1 MTPNNA
7 STVRLSSIFS
17 KAPLQTAPRNYVRSR
32 NNQNSRR
39 ATLGALALAGM
50 LAGGQ
55 VWAAPFLP
63 AHRYSFTNAAG
74 AAASGAAVLD
84 SVGTAH
90 GTVQGS
96 GATFTGTRVTLS
108 GGSSAT
114 APYVDLPN
122 NLLSNNSTN
131 RGGPGAITLEG
142 WVKVTGGR
150 TWSRIFDFGSSGPCC
165 APGAE
170 IIGPGGSGEG
180 IDYIMLS
187 AQVGDDTGSRRF
199 EFLNRDQAD
208 HGNTTVDHGTTFNAD
223 SHFVVTWDEAT
234 GQMRVYEN
242 GVQRIATSTVAAMSE
257 LNDVNVWL
265 GRSNWTGDQ
274 NMQGEFD
281 EFRIYNQ
288 VMSPEQVLNSFRV
301 GPNAF
306 ATGAVQIISQSQSIT
321 VLEENN
327 ATFSV
332 AAVGELP
339 MAIQWHRG
347 NALIP
352 NATNEIFALTP
363 AHIGDNNAQFF
374 AIISNNVSGTAYFA
388 TSSVVTLTV
397 LGDTNAPTVLQVR
410 VNLPT
415 QLEVVFS
422 ESIRAQDATNAA
434 NFTLTG
440 PGAPSITAASVGTD
454 ASRVFLTLSSPLV
467 GCEFYNLAV
476 SGIHD
481 SSVSGNLLAPVN
493 VNFWNY
499 GLPGLTHRYN
509 FNSAPV
515 TNANGATAVDSVG
528 TAHGTIRSGGG
539 ATRLTGSRVTLSGG
553 SSATGSYVDL
563 PNGLLSGNSTNNG
576 GSGKVTFEGW
586 VKITGN
592 NSWSRIFDFGS
603 SGPCCAPGGELPG
616 PGGGGEGIDYMFYA
630 AQVGGNTGRRRIDL
644 TNRDQ
649 ADHGTVGQ
657 EFNVLNFNQDMHF
670 VVTWDEATG
679 LINTYEDGFQVA
691 TMTTAAAMSEINDVN
706 VWLGRSNWTADGDMA
721 GEFDEFR
728 VYNTVITPADIQR
741 DRVAGPDNNFG
752 GLLGFQLTL
761 ATNSMVTNTVA
772 PVRALAR
779 FSNLS
784 TQDVTSAGCV
794 VYSSTDSNVVYISAD
809 GVIHAGNT
817 GMGTVFA
824 SFGGF
829 TNSEIITVTADAT
842 PPTILFAR
850 GNSSRQIEIAFSEP
864 VEIGT
869 AEESGNYIV
878 SGPSGPID
886 VNSAVR
892 SLDPSR
898 VLLTLASPMS
908 CEYITVLVSAVADQ
922 SPLFNQIAENSPA
935 GFMNY
940 VPMGLQH
947 RYTFNGAM
955 PAPTGTVVPNGA
967 GSADAFILGAG
978 ATLLGD
984 VVALPGG
991 SSGSAAYVD
1000 LPNGVLSTN
1009 GVANGGSG
1017 HITIEGWVKV
1027 TGNRQWSRI
1036 FDFGSSGAC
1045 CNPGTEITGPGSGGE
1060 GIDYLMLSAQVD
1072 VNVNS
1077 RRLEIQN
1084 RDEAGLGNLTMDH
1097 PAVFN
1102 RRDHFVVTWDERSH
1116 LIRAYENGLLVTSA
1130 TSVAPFSSINDVN
1143 VWLGRSTWTGDQNL
1157 QGEFDEFRIYNR
1169 ILSTNEMA
1177 FNEAI
1182 GPDNNLGKPLAFRFV
1197 GTNHMQIGRRVPI
1210 AAVVDFSMRSN
1221 VDFTM
1226 SGCVT
1231 LESSNPL
1238 VVTNDDA
1245 GLHSIG
1251 LGTTTLT
1258 GRFSGMST
1266 SIVVTVGY
1274 PMQFKGLTSG
1284 SLYQIQISSQLT
1296 GPWNI
1301 IGGGTAAADGTITFE
1316 DTTPRGPQTFY
1327 KAVLGAPPP

>member
-1 MTPNNA
+1 MA
-7 STVRLSSIFS
+7 LSRGAAAAVVCTS
-17 KAPLQTAPRNYVRSR
+17 L
-32 NNQNSRR
+32 
-39 ATLGALALAGM
+39 LGA
-50 LAGGQ
+50 GGLR
-55 VWAAPFLP
+55 AAPVLP
-63 AHRYSFTNAAG
+63 IHRYSFTNSAG
-74 AAASGAAVLD
+74 AAASGAAIVD
-84 SVGTAH
+84 SIGTAH
-90 GTVQGS
+90 GTVQGA

-108 GGSSAT
+108 GGASAT
-114 APYVDLPN
+114 APYIDLPN
-122 NLLSNNSTN
+122 GLLSVNSTN
-131 RGGPGAITLEG
+131 NGGSGAVSIEG
-142 WVKVTGGR
+142 WVKVTGDR

-165 APGAE
+165 APGLE
-170 IIGPGGSGEG
+170 INGPGGSGEG

-187 AQVGDDTGSRRF
+187 AQVDNDTGSRRF

-208 HGNTTVDHGTTFNAD
+208 HGNTTVDHSTTFNVD

-257 LNDVNVWL
+257 LNDLNVWL

-281 EFRIYNQ
+281 EFRLYNQ
-288 VMSPEQVLNSFRV
+288 VLPPEQVKNSFRA
-301 GPNAF
+301 GPNTF
-306 ATGAVQIISQSQSIT
+306 ATGAVQIVTQPQSIT

-332 AAVGELP
+332 IAIGELP
-339 MAIQWHRG
+339 MTLQWYRG
-347 NALIP
+347 NVAVP
-352 NATNEIFALTP
+352 NATNETFSFLP
-363 AHIGDNNAQFF
+363 AHISDNNAQLYV
-374 AIISNNVSGTAYFA
+374 IVSNNVSGTAYSR
-388 TSSVVTLTV
+388 TSSVATLTV
-397 LGDTNAPTVLQVR
+397 NGDTNPPTVLQVR
-410 VNLPT
+410 VNLSN

-434 NFTLTG
+434 NFSLTG
-440 PGAPSITAASVGTD
+440 PGAPTVTAATVGTD
-454 ASRVFLTLSSPLV
+454 ASRVFLTLSGPLV

-476 SGIHD
+476 SGVRD
-481 SSVSGNLLAPVN
+481 ASVSGNLITPVS

-515 TNANGATAVDSVG
+515 TNASGATVLDSVG
-528 TAHGTIRSGGG
+528 TAHGTIRSGTG

-553 SSATGSYVDL
+553 SSAVGPYVDL
-563 PNGLLSGNSTNNG
+563 PNGLLSANSTNNG

-586 VKITGN
+586 VKVTGN
-592 NSWSRIFDFGS
+592 SSWSRIFDFGS
-603 SGPCCAPGGELPG
+603 SGPPGAPGAEVPG
-616 PGGGGEGIDYMFYA
+616 PGGGGEGIDYFFYA
-630 AQVGGNTGRRRIDL
+630 AQVGANTGRRRIDL

-649 ADHGTVGQ
+649 ADHGTVGL
-657 EFNVLNFNQDMHF
+657 EFNVANFNQDVHF

-679 LINTYEDGFQVA
+679 LINTYEDGLQVA

-706 VWLGRSNWTADGDMA
+706 VWLGRSNWSCCDGNMA

-728 VYNTVITPADIQR
+728 IYNSVIGAADIQR

-752 GLLGFQLTL
+752 GLLGFQLAL
-761 ATNSMVTNTVA
+761 ATNSMVTNTIA
-772 PVRALAR
+772 PVRSLAR
-779 FSNLS
+779 FSSLG

-794 VYSSTDSNVVYISAD
+794 IYSSTASNIVYISAD
-809 GVIHAGNT
+809 GVIHAGVS
-817 GMGTVFA
+817 GMATVTA
-824 SFGGF
+824 TFGGF

-850 GNSSRQIEIAFSEP
+850 GNSLRHIEIAFSEP
-864 VEIGT
+864 VDIGT
-869 AEESGNYIV
+869 AEEGGNYVV

-892 SLDPSR
+892 LLDPSR
-898 VLLTLASPMS
+898 VLLTLARPMP

-922 SPLFNQIAENSPA
+922 SPLFNQVAENTPVS
-935 GFMNY
+935 FMNY
-940 VPMGLQH
+940 LPSGLQH
-947 RYTFNGAM
+947 RYTFNGAA
-955 PAPTGTVVPNGA
+955 PAPSGTVVPNGA
-967 GSADAFILGAG
+967 GLGDAIIFGAG
-978 ATLLGD
+978 AALLGD
-984 VVALPGG
+984 SVALPGG

-1017 HITIEGWVKV
+1017 RISIEGWVKV
-1027 TGNRQWSRI
+1027 TGNRTWSRI
-1036 FDFGSSGAC
+1036 FDFGSTGPC
-1045 CNPGTEITGPGSGGE
+1045 CNPGTELVGPGGSGE

-1084 RDEAGLGNLTMDH
+1084 RDQAGLGNLTVDH
-1097 PAVFN
+1097 PSVFN

-1116 LIRAYENGLLVTSA
+1116 AIRAYENGVLVTSA

-1169 ILSTNEMA
+1169 ILTTNEMA

-1182 GPDNNLGKPLAFRFV
+1182 GPDNNLGQPLALRID
-1197 GTNHMQIGRRVPI
+1197 GTNHIQIGQRVPI
-1210 AAVVDFSMRSN
+1210 KALVDFSTRSN
-1221 VDFTM
+1221 VDLTM

-1231 LESSNPL
+1231 LSPSNPL

-1245 GLHSIG
+1245 GLHAIG
-1251 LGTTTLT
+1251 LGTSSVNVQ
-1258 GRFSGMST
+1258 FSGMTNS
-1266 SIVVTVGY
+1266 VVITVGY
-1274 PMQFKGLTSG
+1274 QMQFLGLTSG
-1284 SLYQIQISSQLT
+1284 SSYNLQIAPQLA
-1296 GPWNI
+1296 GPWTTI
-1301 IGGGTAAADGTITFE
+1301 ATQTAGPGGTISFE
-1316 DTTPRGPQTFY
+1316 DLTPRGPQTFY
-1327 KAVLGAPPP
+1327 RTRLVGQ